1 MSSPIQ
7 TRPRSSSGGSRSGT
21 PQPIELWSSPWRH
34 TGRIVALG
42 GTTSRLAQG
51 SPEDTG
57 LPAVVGESLVGLGHA
72 VCIVPLLD
80 GATAVARSVQ
90 NLRGQP
96 FHHGL
101 LAPITRIA
109 DEPAQAQRGLA
120 IPINFH
126 RHLIVRAA

>member
-1 MSSPIQ
+1 MSSSIQ
-7 TRPRSSSGGSRSGT
+7 TRPRSRPAGSGT

-34 TGRIVALG
+34 TRRIVALG

-51 SPEDTG
+51 SPEDAG

-72 VCIVPLLD
+72 GCIVPLLD

-101 LAPITRIA
+101 LTPITRIA
-109 DEPAQAQRGLA
+109 DEPAEA
-120 IPINFH
+120 H
-126 RHLIVRAA
+126 